1 MSKGIVVYRSK
12 YGAAESYAGWLAE
25 AVGFDL
31 ADVKKANP
39 RTLSGCDTIVHCGAV
54 YATGISGLRFLRTA
68 LEHARDARAATLAVG
83 ASPPSD
89 EGCDALRE
97 RNLTG
102 PLAELPL
109 FYARGTW
116 DLSRMSFI
124 DRTLC
129 RTCCARWRRRIRPT
143 ASRGRTRS
151 PVPVT
156 KTATGPTPMRS
167 FRSSTGWK
175 PAKPEQIRQS

>member
-1 MSKGIVVYRSK
+1 M
-12 YGAAESYAGWLAE
+12 
-25 AVGFDL
+25 
-31 ADVKKANP
+31 KKANP

-68 LEHARDARAATLAVG
+68 LEHAPDARAAILAVG

-129 RTCCARWRRRIRPT
+129 RTLLRSAEKKDP
-143 ASRGRTRS
+143 ASREPWEDALAGAGDEDGDWTD
-151 PVPVT
+151 PNALIPLIDWVE
-156 KTATGPTPMRS
+156 AGQ
-167 FRSSTGWK
+167 
-175 PAKPEQIRQS
+175 A